1 MLSPLTPKQERFA
14 LAVASGKNQSDAYRE
29 AFNVRPTTKPTSVNV
44 SAAKLMADPNISQ
57 RVEELRKPIAQKA
70 MVTLESH
77 IQRLK
82 ELAEMAIDQGQIAA
96 AIKAE
101 ELCGKA
107 SGVYVEK
114 RQITG
119 ADGGPVQHSVKVS
132 FGDDSSIST

>member
-1 MLSPLTPKQERFA
+1 MILTPKQEKFA
-14 LAVASGKNQSDAYRE
+14 LEVASGKTQSDAYRA
-29 AFNVRPTTKPTSVNV
+29 AFNVRPTTKDTTVNV
-44 SAAKLMADPNISQ
+44 SASKLMADPNISQ
-57 RVEELRKPIAQKA
+57 RVEELRKPIADKA

-77 IQRLK
+77 IERLK
-82 ELAEMAIDQGQIAA
+82 ELAMMAIDQGQIAA

-119 ADGGPVQHSVKVS
+119 ADGGPVQHSIKVK
-132 FGDDSSIST
+132 FGD

>member
-1 MLSPLTPKQERFA
+1 MTLTPKQEAFA
-14 LAVASGKNQSDAYRE
+14 LAVASGKTQSDAYRE
-29 AFNVRPTTKPTSVNV
+29 AFNVRPTTKDTSVNV
-44 SAAKLMADPNISQ
+44 NASKLMADANIAQ
-57 RVEELRKPIAQKA
+57 RVEELRKPIAEKA
-70 MVTLESH
+70 MITLESH

-82 ELAEMAIDQGQIAA
+82 ELAELAIDQGQIAA

-107 SGVYVEK
+107 SGVYIEK

-132 FGDDSSIST
+132 FGNDS

>member
-1 MLSPLTPKQERFA
+1 MILTPKQEKFA
-14 LAVASGKNQSDAYRE
+14 LEVASGKTQSDAYRA
-29 AFNVRPTTKPTSVNV
+29 AFNVRPTTKDTTVNV
-44 SAAKLMADPNISQ
+44 SASKLMADPNISQ
-57 RVEELRKPIAQKA
+57 RVEELRKPIADKA

-77 IQRLK
+77 IERLK
-82 ELAEMAIDQGQIAA
+82 ELAMMAIDQGQIAA

-119 ADGGPVQHSVKVS
+119 ADGGPVQHAIKVK
-132 FGDDSSIST
+132 FE

>member
-1 MLSPLTPKQERFA
+1 MKSSLTPKQETFA
-14 LAVASGKNQSDAYRE
+14 LAVASGKTQSDAYRE
-29 AFNVRPTTKPTSVNV
+29 AFNVRPTTKPETVNEQA
-44 SAAKLMADPNISQ
+44 SKLMAKHNIRT

-119 ADGGPVQHSVKVS
+119 ADGGPVQHAIKVK
-132 FGDDSSIST
+132 FGD

>member
-1 MLSPLTPKQERFA
+1 MILTPKQEAFA

-29 AFNVRPTTKPTSVNV
+29 AFNVRPNTKPTSVNV

-57 RVEELRKPIAQKA
+57 RVEELRKPIAQQA
-70 MVTLESH
+70 MITLESH
-77 IQRLK
+77 INRLK
-82 ELAEMAIDQGQIAA
+82 ELAELAIEQGQIAA

-119 ADGGPVQHSVKVS
+119 PDGGPVQHAIKVK
-132 FGDDSSIST
+132 FGD

>member
-1 MLSPLTPKQERFA
+1 VILTPKQEKFA
-14 LAVASGKNQSDAYRE
+14 LEVASGKTQSDAYRA
-29 AFNVRPTTKPTSVNV
+29 AFNVRPTTKDTTVNV
-44 SAAKLMADPNISQ
+44 SASKLMADPNISQ
-57 RVEELRKPIAQKA
+57 RVEELRKPIADKA

-77 IQRLK
+77 IERLK
-82 ELAEMAIDQGQIAA
+82 ELAMMAIDQGQIAA

-119 ADGGPVQHSVKVS
+119 ADGGPVQHSIKVK
-132 FGDDSSIST
+132 FGD

>member
-1 MLSPLTPKQERFA
+1 
-14 LAVASGKNQSDAYRE
+14 
-29 AFNVRPTTKPTSVNV
+29 
-44 SAAKLMADPNISQ
+44 MADSNISA
-57 RVEELRKPIAQKA
+57 RVEELRKPIAEKA

-82 ELAEMAIDQGQIAA
+82 ELAELAIDQGQIAA

-107 SGVYVEK
+107 SGVYVER

-119 ADGGPVQHSVKVS
+119 SDGGPMQHSIKVK
-132 FGDDSSIST
+132 FGE

>member
-1 MLSPLTPKQERFA
+1 MSSSLTPKQEAFA
-14 LAVASGKNQSDAYRE
+14 LAVASGKTQSDAYRE
-29 AFNVRPTTKPTSVNV
+29 AFNVRPTTKMETINQ
-44 SAAKLMADPNISQ
+44 AASRLMANSNINA

-82 ELAEMAIDQGQIAA
+82 ELSEMAIEQGQIAA

-132 FGDDSSIST
+132 FGDDSEISA

>member
-1 MLSPLTPKQERFA
+1 MILTPKQEKFA
-14 LAVASGKNQSDAYRE
+14 LEVASGKTQSDAYRA
-29 AFNVRPTTKPTSVNV
+29 AFNVRPTTKDTTVNV
-44 SAAKLMADPNISQ
+44 SASKLMADPNISQ
-57 RVEELRKPIAQKA
+57 RVEELRKPIADKA

-77 IQRLK
+77 IERLK
-82 ELAEMAIDQGQIAA
+82 ELAMMAIDQGQIAA

-119 ADGGPVQHSVKVS
+119 LDGGPIQHSVKLK
-132 FGDDSSIST
+132 FGD

>member
-1 MLSPLTPKQERFA
+1 MTLTPKQESFA
-14 LAVASGKNQSDAYRE
+14 LAVASGKTQSDAYRE
-29 AFNVRPTTKPTSVNV
+29 SFNVRSTTKDSSVNV
-44 SAAKLMADPNISQ
+44 NASKLMADAKIAQ

-70 MVTLESH
+70 MITLESH

-132 FGDDSSIST
+132 FGDDS

>member
-1 MLSPLTPKQERFA
+1 MTLTPKQEAFA
-14 LAVASGKNQSDAYRE
+14 LAVASGKTQSDAYRE
-29 AFNVRPTTKPTSVNV
+29 AFNVRPTTKDTSINVNA
-44 SAAKLMADPNISQ
+44 SKLMADANIAQ
-57 RVEELRKPIAQKA
+57 RVEELRKPIAEKA
-70 MVTLESH
+70 MITLESH

-82 ELAEMAIDQGQIAA
+82 ELAELAIDQGQIAA

-107 SGVYVEK
+107 SGVYIEK

-132 FGDDSSIST
+132 FGNDS

>member
-1 MLSPLTPKQERFA
+1 MLTPKQEAFA
-14 LAVASGKNQSDAYRE
+14 LAVASGKTQSDAYRE
-29 AFNVRPTTKPTSVNV
+29 AFNVRPTTKDTSVNV
-44 SAAKLMADPNISQ
+44 NASKLMADANIAQ
-57 RVEELRKPIAQKA
+57 RVEELRKPIAEKA
-70 MVTLESH
+70 MITLESH

-82 ELAEMAIDQGQIAA
+82 ELAELAIDQGQIAA

-107 SGVYVEK
+107 SGVYIEK

-132 FGDDSSIST
+132 FGD